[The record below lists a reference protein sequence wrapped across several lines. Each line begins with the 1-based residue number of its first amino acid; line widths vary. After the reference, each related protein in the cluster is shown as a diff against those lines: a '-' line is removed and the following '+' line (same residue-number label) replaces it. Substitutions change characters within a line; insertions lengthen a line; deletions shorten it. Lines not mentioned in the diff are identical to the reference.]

1 MSVKVPLS
9 ELDDEVRRWGFGYL
23 LTTSGEG
30 RPHVIALTPHVTH
43 GRAGDASEGVLLR
56 FDAGG
61 RRACRNV
68 AVQPEVTVL
77 FPPRPGGNGFSLLID
92 GTATVVGDFVEVL
105 PSGAVLHRPAPPL
118 EGSAHAEAVR

>member
-9 ELDDEVRRWGFGYL
+9 ELGDEVPRWGVGYL

-30 RPHVIALTPHVTH
+30 RPHVIALMPKVIEAST
-43 GRAGDASEGVLLR
+43 GDAPDDGVLLR
-56 FDAGG
+56 FNAGG
-61 RRACRNV
+61 GRACRNT

-77 FPPRPGGNGFSLLID
+77 FPPRPGGDGFSLLVD
-92 GTATVVGDFVEVL
+92 GHATVVGDFVEVR

-118 EGSAHAEAVR
+118 EGSVDAD

>member
-9 ELDDEVRRWGFGYL
+9 ELGDEVRRQVFGYL

-30 RPHVIALTPHVTH
+30 RPHVIALTPDVTH
-43 GRAGDASEGVLLR
+43 TPGDGAGGIVLR

-61 RRACRNV
+61 RRACQNA

-77 FPPRPGGNGFSLLID
+77 FPPRPDGDGYSLLVD
-92 GTATVVGDFVEVL
+92 GHATVEGDIVEVR
-105 PSGAVLHRPAPPL
+105 PSGAVLHRPAPSL
-118 EGSAHAEAVR
+118 EGATDAD